1 MPRSVRTDLA
11 MEAFSA
17 QTNALEGIRSYTT
30 QNDGIVKTVIHVDT
44 QEAASK
50 IQKDIGMYMTFMCT
64 HLADADAEQQ
74 KKITMEVSQAVS
86 LMLPAENEILVI
98 GLGNRFITA
107 DALGPK
113 VIEKILVTRHLKD
126 HIKDDICR
134 QMRSVCAIA
143 PGVLGITGIETAE
156 IIKGVIEHVKPGA
169 VIVIDALA
177 AAACERIASTI
188 QITDTGIRPGSGVG
202 NHRKGIT
209 KETMGV
215 PVIAIGVPMVVYA
228 STIAANAFEAIA
240 DNTEIG
246 VTDNT
251 RFDLINVVENSSF
264 HDMIVTPKDVDEMV
278 MHIASIIA
286 LALNM
291 SLQSKLSDD
300 ELQCL
305 MH

>member
-11 MEAFSA
+11 MEAFAA

-30 QNDGIVKTVIHVDT
+30 QNDDIVKTVIHVDT
-44 QEAASK
+44 QEAAAK

-86 LMLPAENEILVI
+86 LMLPAEHEILVI

-188 QITDTGIRPGSGVG
+188 QITDTGIQPGSGVG

-246 VTDNT
+246 ATDNT